1 MKKMLAKK
9 KPVEVEVVQFL
20 DSESGNYISRW
31 AEGKIKYL
39 IKDNKKVLSIETLEG
54 VLDAQIGDYIIKG
67 VKGEF
72 YPVEKSIFEETY
84 DIVK

>member
-20 DSESGNYISRW
+20 DSESGNYISKW

-39 IKDNKKVLSIETLEG
+39 IKDNKEVLSIDCLLYTS
-54 VLDAQIGDYIIKG
+54 DAAD
-67 VKGEF
+67 E
-72 YPVEKSIFEETY
+72 
-84 DIVK
+84 

>member
-1 MKKMLAKK
+1 MILRAKK
-9 KPVEVEVVQFL
+9 KPVEVEVIQFL
-20 DSESGNYISRW
+20 DSDSGKQISRW
-31 AEGKIKYL
+31 AKGKIKYL
-39 IKDNKKVLSIETLEG
+39 IKDNKEVLSIETLEG
-54 VLDAQIGDYIIKG
+54 TLDAKIGDYIIKG